1 MPASKSGGWRIEDD
15 NIMNDDW
22 NTITQALLG
31 HVYTEADTN
40 FPRPRREHAL
50 PVELRGPEIVA
61 ELPLRTHVHADPMQ
75 DLDDI
80 IANDPNVVTS
90 PRGSRMLS
98 DLLGRVISVYRN
110 RVAVLKARVLN
121 AERYPALIY
130 EDTVYRMMAGANGVE
145 IHVAGELRLTIK

>member
-1 MPASKSGGWRIEDD
+1 MNEDWD
-15 NIMNDDW
+15 
-22 NTITQALLG
+22 TITRAVIG
-31 HVYTEADTN
+31 TEPLSPEEFTRLYRAS
-40 FPRPRREHAL
+40 FERRRREPLLTDAFREIAI
-50 PVELRGPEIVA
+50 VE
-61 ELPLRTHVHADPMQ
+61 ELPLRTPVHADPMQ

-110 RVAVLKARVLN
+110 RVAMLKARVLN

-130 EDTVYRMMAGANGVE
+130 EDTVYRMTAGANGVE